1 MLKQRCGRLLAR
13 LERAVQLLE
22 LGGRVEEDYIRIAR
36 CFEATRQRCC
46 WLEQDGRRMREQ
58 LALVEAERA
67 ALEVKLK
74 HARNQVEVEMKKRHR
89 AEAELEKQ
97 ERKLQLVFES
107 LMREPL
113 GSGMLSREQCS
124 VLSALTGQCLGAALA
139 PGRRWSAVDESCQS
153 LLSHS
158 DISYDHTEDDV
169 DVDMTAM
176 RTLKRKSQERQ
187 HGPAG
192 LLNDSSPHVGILHPA
207 PLTPLHCRPDLASPS
222 SRAGSDPAGVGQAM
236 LESRRVSLAPQIG
249 PMVAAKRHRS
259 SVAPENTQAS
269 IPPVPPPAK
278 GLGPA
283 SSLLPTAL
291 VPRRCSRQGHRVST
305 CAELTMVW
313 GTSEEPGC
321 RAPGQESYT
330 EGGSAEQ
337 PVPAPIPS
345 PPRGHPLRQ
354 HQFTSKT
361 VIRPQPCGICSSR
374 IRFGKAAVKC
384 RRCQLL
390 LHPKC
395 REQCRLSCVPRP
407 HHHAW
412 PREGVLAD
420 FAPATPPLV
429 PALVVQCVTEVET
442 RGLTETGLYRVPG
455 TDQLVREWKQRLL
468 RAGGVLPALS
478 SVTDIHVVC
487 GVLKDF
493 LRGLKEPLVT
503 FSLHPAFLRA
513 ADIPDAAACATALR
527 HVVSKLPPANRDTLA
542 FLMLHLLRVSRSPDC
557 KMDIL
562 NLSRVFG
569 PTLVGHAL
577 ANPTPLIIMEDT
589 PRQCKVV
596 AQLLSLP
603 PDFWRGFLGP
613 EQENLVPMPSL
624 GGECGE
630 TQESQ
635 SPPFPCSVAAEEPR
649 VPVAGLGCDSHPP
662 ICPVESFFCPII
674 SPEPKP
680 GQLSPT
686 GTCCLPNTLQSCVG
700 TATSH
705 PQGLAPRKVGRFFPS
720 WL

>member
-1 MLKQRCGRLLAR
+1 MMQQRCGRLLAR

-46 WLEQDGRRMREQ
+46 RLEQDGRRMREQ

-124 VLSALTGQCLGAALA
+124 VLSALTGQCLGVALA
-139 PGRRWSAVDESCQS
+139 PGRRSSAVDESCQS

-187 HGPAG
+187 
-192 LLNDSSPHVGILHPA
+192 
-207 PLTPLHCRPDLASPS
+207 
-222 SRAGSDPAGVGQAM
+222 
-236 LESRRVSLAPQIG
+236 RVSLAPQIG
-249 PMVAAKRHRS
+249 PMVVAKRHRS

-269 IPPVPPPAK
+269 IAPVPPPAK

-305 CAELTMVW
+305 RAELTTVW

-345 PPRGHPLRQ
+345 APRGHPLCQ

-395 REQCRLSCVPRP
+395 REQCPLSCVPRP

-420 FAPATPPLV
+420 FAPTTPPLV
-429 PALVVQCVTEVET
+429 PTLVVQCVTEVET

-455 TDQLVREWKQRLL
+455 TEQLVREWKQRLL
-468 RAGGVLPALS
+468 RAGGALPALS

-503 FSLHPAFLRA
+503 FSLHPAFLQA

-527 HVVSKLPPANRDTLA
+527 HMVSKLPPANRDTLA

-569 PTLVGHAL
+569 PTLVGHAS

-624 GGECGE
+624 RGECGE
-630 TQESQ
+630 TQEPQ
-635 SPPFPCSVAAEEPR
+635 SPPFPCSVAAEEPW

-662 ICPVESFFCPII
+662 LCPVESFFCPII

-680 GQLSPT
+680 GQMSPT
-686 GTCCLPNTLQSCVG
+686 STCCLPNTLQSSVR
-700 TATSH
+700 TATSP

>member
-187 HGPAG
+187 
-192 LLNDSSPHVGILHPA
+192 
-207 PLTPLHCRPDLASPS
+207 
-222 SRAGSDPAGVGQAM
+222 
-236 LESRRVSLAPQIG
+236 RVSLAPQIG

-259 SVAPENTQAS
+259 SVAPENTAS